1 MYFRDGPCLREFFN
15 IFKRQAIM
23 GCYQQLH
30 QCGDKQDGTGAC
42 ESSTA
47 AGTQEVRFL
56 TDENGSFCPYR
67 GPELTSWIHY
77 VPASVMYMTH
87 LAVFL
92 PYQQIGKEELSLWAL
107 DSLLWDQLFFFFF
120 LKIYQDF
127 SPVANE
133 FRTWLETSCTL
144 LPPRAREL
152 ECHEERQQ
160 GPEPICGTLCLCF

>member
-67 GPELTSWIHY
+67 GPELTS
-77 VPASVMYMTH
+77 
-87 LAVFL
+87 
-92 PYQQIGKEELSLWAL
+92 
-107 DSLLWDQLFFFFF
+107 
-120 LKIYQDF
+120 
-127 SPVANE
+127 
-133 FRTWLETSCTL
+133 
-144 LPPRAREL
+144 
-152 ECHEERQQ
+152 
-160 GPEPICGTLCLCF
+160 